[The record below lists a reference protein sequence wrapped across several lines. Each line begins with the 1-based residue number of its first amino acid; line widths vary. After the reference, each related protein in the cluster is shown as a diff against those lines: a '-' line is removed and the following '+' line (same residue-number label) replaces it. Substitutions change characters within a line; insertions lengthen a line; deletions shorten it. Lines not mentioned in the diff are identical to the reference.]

1 MRIQTAKE
9 NNVATQ
15 AIIRDEDRDL
25 GFGSVVSETRNIRL
39 LNKDGSFNVTRK
51 GLGYWESLSLYH
63 SMLTMGWTKFFSLLL
78 LGYLVLNVIFAAG
91 YLACGPD
98 ALTGYVGVP
107 RVLQAFFFSI
117 DTFATIGYGNI
128 SPIGIPA
135 NIMVTVESF
144 FGLLWLALATGLLF
158 ARFSRPTAK
167 IIFSKNAV
175 IAPYK
180 DITAFMFRITN
191 ARKNQLIEVEAKLNF
206 SRFEMVDGHML
217 RRFYQLAL
225 ERQKVVFFPLS
236 WTVVHPIDEKSPLY
250 GWSDRML
257 KEAGAEFLILLT
269 GIDETFS
276 QQVHARSSYSAD
288 EIVWSAKFRNLYDH
302 PEHANLAIDL
312 SRFHAVEPAAISSNV
327 LQ

>member
-1 MRIQTAKE
+1 
-9 NNVATQ
+9 VATQ

-25 GFGSVVSETRNIRL
+25 GFGSVVAETRNIRL

-51 GLGYWESLSLYH
+51 GLGYWQSLSLYH
-63 SMLTMGWTKFFSLLL
+63 SMLTMGWAKFFSLLL
-78 LGYLVLNVIFAAG
+78 LGYLIANVIFAGA
-91 YLACGPD
+91 YLACGPA

-107 RVLQAFFFSI
+107 RLLQAFFFSI

-128 SPIGIPA
+128 SPIGVAA
-135 NIMVTVESF
+135 NAVVTVESF
-144 FGLLWLALATGLLF
+144 VGLLWLALATGILF

-167 IIFSKNAV
+167 IIFSRNAV
-175 IAPYK
+175 VAPYRN
-180 DITAFMFRITN
+180 ITAFMFRITN
-191 ARKNQLIEVEAKLNF
+191 ARKNQLIELEAKLNF

-217 RRFYQLAL
+217 RRFYQLPL

-236 WTVVHPIDEKSPLY
+236 WTVVHPIDEKSPLW
-250 GWSDRML
+250 GWNERML
-257 KEAGAEFLILLT
+257 QEAGAEFLILLT

-288 EIVWSAKFRNLYDH
+288 EVIWRAKFRNLYDH
-302 PEHANLAIDL
+302 PEEANLAIDL
-312 SRFHAVEPAAISSNV
+312 SRFHTVEPAQIQNTTSA

>member
-1 MRIQTAKE
+1 
-9 NNVATQ
+9 VATQ

-63 SMLTMGWTKFFSLLL
+63 SMLTMSWTKFFSLLL
-78 LGYLVLNVIFAAG
+78 LGYFVANLIFAGA
-91 YLACGPD
+91 YVACGPS
-98 ALTGYVGVP
+98 ALTGDSGV
-107 RVLQAFFFSI
+107 RGFMQAFFFSI
-117 DTFATIGYGNI
+117 DTFATIGYGNVA
-128 SPIGIPA
+128 PIGMAA
-135 NIMVTVESF
+135 NVIVAIESF
-144 FGLLWLALATGLLF
+144 IGLGALALATGLLF

-167 IIFSKNAV
+167 IIFSKKAV
-175 IAPYK
+175 FAPYK
-180 DITAFMFRITN
+180 DISAFMFRITN
-191 ARKNQLIEVEAKLNF
+191 ARKNQLIELEAKLNF

-217 RRFYQLAL
+217 RRFYQLPL

-276 QQVHARSSYSAD
+276 QQVHSRSSYAAD

-302 PEHANLAIDL
+302 PEQANLAIDL
-312 SRFHAVEPAAISSNV
+312 SRFHSVEAVSMSSNV
-327 LQ
+327 LQSSPAS

>member
-1 MRIQTAKE
+1 
-9 NNVATQ
+9 
-15 AIIRDEDRDL
+15 
-25 GFGSVVSETRNIRL
+25 
-39 LNKDGSFNVTRK
+39 
-51 GLGYWESLSLYH
+51 
-63 SMLTMGWTKFFSLLL
+63 
-78 LGYLVLNVIFAAG
+78 
-91 YLACGPD
+91 
-98 ALTGYVGVP
+98 
-107 RVLQAFFFSI
+107 
-117 DTFATIGYGNI
+117 
-128 SPIGIPA
+128 
-135 NIMVTVESF
+135 VESF
-144 FGLLWLALATGLLF
+144 IGLLALALATGILF

-180 DITAFMFRITN
+180 NISAFMFRITN

-217 RRFYQLAL
+217 RRFYQLPL

-236 WTVVHPIDEKSPLY
+236 WTVVHPIDEKSPLF

-276 QQVHARSSYSAD
+276 QQVHARSSYAAD

-312 SRFHAVEPAAISSNV
+312 SRFHAVEPVSMSSNV

>member
-1 MRIQTAKE
+1 MAKE

-25 GFGSVVSETRNIRL
+25 GFGSVVAETRNIRL

-63 SMLTMGWTKFFSLLL
+63 SMLTIGWAKFFSLLL
-78 LGYLVLNVIFAAG
+78 LGYLALNVIFAGG

-144 FGLLWLALATGLLF
+144 FGLLWLALATGILF

-180 DITAFMFRITN
+180 NISAFMFRITN
-191 ARKNQLIEVEAKLNF
+191 ARKNQLIEVEAKINF
-206 SRFEMVDGHML
+206 SRFEMIDGHML
-217 RRFYQLAL
+217 RRFYQLQL

-276 QQVHARSSYSAD
+276 QQVHARSSYNAD

>member
-1 MRIQTAKE
+1 M
-9 NNVATQ
+9 ATQ

-25 GFGSVVSETRNIRL
+25 GFGSVVAETRNIRL
-39 LNKDGSFNVTRK
+39 LNRDGSFNVTRK
-51 GLGYWESLSLYH
+51 GLGYWQSLSLYH
-63 SMLTMGWTKFFSLLL
+63 SMLTMSWRKFFFLLL
-78 LGYLVLNVIFAAG
+78 LGYLAGNVIFAGA
-91 YLACGPD
+91 YLACGPA

-128 SPIGIPA
+128 SPIGVAA
-135 NIMVTVESF
+135 NLVVTVESF
-144 FGLLWLALATGLLF
+144 VGLLWLALATGILF

-167 IIFSKNAV
+167 IIFSRNAV
-175 IAPYK
+175 VAPYK
-180 DITAFMFRITN
+180 NISAFMFRITN
-191 ARKNQLIEVEAKLNF
+191 ARKNQLIELEAKLNF
-206 SRFEMVDGHML
+206 SRFEVVDGHMV
-217 RRFYQLAL
+217 RRFYQLSL

-250 GWSDRML
+250 GWNEHML

-276 QQVHARSSYSAD
+276 QQVHARSSYNYD
-288 EIVWSAKFRNLYDH
+288 EVVWRAKFRNLYDH
-302 PEHANLAIDL
+302 PEQANLAIDL
-312 SRFHAVEPAAISSNV
+312 SRFHTIEPAQIQSTTSA

>member
-1 MRIQTAKE
+1 M
-9 NNVATQ
+9 ATQ

-25 GFGSVVSETRNIRL
+25 GFGSVVAETRNIRL

-51 GLGYWESLSLYH
+51 GLRYWESLSLYH
-63 SMLTMGWTKFFSLLL
+63 SFLTMGWARFFLILSAVYLLA
-78 LGYLVLNVIFAAG
+78 NFIFAFAYMG
-91 YLACGPD
+91 CGPS
-98 ALTGYVGVP
+98 ALTGYDPTMP
-107 RVLQAFFFSI
+107 RWLAAFFFSI

-128 SPIGIPA
+128 APNGVAA
-135 NIMVTVESF
+135 NIIVTVESF
-144 FGLLWLALATGLLF
+144 FGLLWLALATGILF

-167 IIFSKNAV
+167 IIFSRNAV

-180 DITAFMFRITN
+180 NISAFMFRITN

-206 SRFEMVDGHML
+206 SRFEMVEGHML
-217 RRFYQLAL
+217 RRFYQLPL

-250 GWSDRML
+250 GWSERMM

-276 QQVHARSSYSAD
+276 QQVHARSSYNYD
-288 EIVWSAKFRNLYDH
+288 EIAWSAKFRNLYDH
-302 PEHANLAIDL
+302 PEDANLAIDL
-312 SRFHAVEPAAISSNV
+312 SRFHTIEPAPIQTAQANA

>member
-1 MRIQTAKE
+1 
-9 NNVATQ
+9 VATQ

-25 GFGSVVSETRNIRL
+25 GFGSVVAETRNIRL
-39 LNKDGSFNVTRK
+39 LNKDGSFNVTRR

-63 SMLTMGWTKFFSLLL
+63 SMLTMGWIRFFVILSAVYLLANF
-78 LGYLVLNVIFAAG
+78 VFAFA
-91 YLACGPD
+91 YLACGAT
-98 ALTGYVGVP
+98 ALTGYDPSMP
-107 RVLQAFFFSI
+107 RWMAGFFFSI

-128 SPIGIPA
+128 APNGVAA
-135 NIMVTVESF
+135 NVIVTIESF
-144 FGLLWLALATGLLF
+144 FGLLWLALATGILF

-167 IIFSKNAV
+167 IIFSKKAV

-180 DITAFMFRITN
+180 EISAFMFRITN
-191 ARKNQLIEVEAKLNF
+191 ARKNQLIELEAKLNF

-217 RRFYQLAL
+217 RRFYQLPL

-276 QQVHARSSYSAD
+276 QQVHSRSSYAAD
-288 EIVWSAKFRNLYDH
+288 EIVWSAKFRNLYDN
-302 PEHANLAIDL
+302 PEDANLAIDL
-312 SRFHAVEPAAISSNV
+312 SRFHSVEPVSMSSNV
-327 LQ
+327 LRSSPAS